1 MGGSGWDLRDDRL
14 LELRTEQLRR
24 TRHRR
29 SRVFGDRRVPIV
41 AVGELDVA
49 QVQEAGDD
57 GKQLVN
63 LLLVEAAVE
72 QGVEQDAK
80 VSHVIDQLCS
90 DAPRLPQQRE
100 VFRLQ
105 AAELHCRPLRA
116 VCPRQHLA

>member
-1 MGGSGWDLRDDRL
+1 M
-14 LELRTEQLRR
+14 
-24 TRHRR
+24 
-29 SRVFGDRRVPIV
+29 

-57 GKQLVN
+57 GEQLVD
-63 LLLVEAAVE
+63 LLLIKAAVE

>member
-1 MGGSGWDLRDDRL
+1 M
-14 LELRTEQLRR
+14 
-24 TRHRR
+24 
-29 SRVFGDRRVPIV
+29 
-41 AVGELDVA
+41 AVGELNVA

-72 QGVEQDAK
+72 QGVEQDAE
-80 VSHVIDQLCS
+80 VSHIVDQLCI
-90 DAPRLPQQRE
+90 DAPRLLQQRE